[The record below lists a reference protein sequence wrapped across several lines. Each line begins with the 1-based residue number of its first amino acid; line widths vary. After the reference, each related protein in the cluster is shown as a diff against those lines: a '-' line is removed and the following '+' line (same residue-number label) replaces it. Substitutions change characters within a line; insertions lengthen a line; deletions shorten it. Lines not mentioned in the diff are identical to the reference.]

1 MARRTKEDA
10 EKTREMIIFAALD
23 LFCEKGYSKT
33 TFDEIAKRINLTKG
47 AIYWHF
53 RNKPD
58 LLIAIIKTA
67 FTKVQEHL
75 SEKVPQIKDLNDL
88 KEYFLYDAELIK
100 NHTDFRKFLFFA
112 IFQMEWSDAIY
123 NKVNNSLADIRDF
136 PLKQIKETLTLM
148 QKSGEIAP
156 NTNISEISEMFL
168 CFWKGAINNEL
179 SNTSTVDF
187 IPFISNGFDL
197 IIRGSKEERS

>member
-10 EKTREMIIFAALD
+10 EKTRELIIYAALD
-23 LFCEKGYSKT
+23 IFCEKGYSKT
-33 TFDEIAKRINLTKG
+33 TFDEIAKRINFTKG

-67 FTKVQEHL
+67 FGKVQEHL
-75 SEKVPQIKDLNDL
+75 MEKVPHINNLNDL

-100 NHTDFRKFLFFA
+100 NHADFRKFLFFA

-156 NTNISEISEMFL
+156 DANISEVSEMFL

-187 IPFISNGFDL
+187 ISFIGKGFDL
-197 IIRGSKEERS
+197 IIGGLKEER